1 VPKFSDPARPVTPN
15 SLTTQKEGIQMTAK
29 RICNRIF
36 VNHAIVTLAVM
47 AAFVQP
53 GSGQSNAA
61 PQPGYSAP
69 TLPGM
74 GVAGPVTTV
83 PHSFGD
89 EAFVRSVLER
99 DAGDLQIG
107 QLAQQKSQSDDVKQ
121 LGQRIVAARNSLD
134 DQFMVIAKTFEVTKP
149 KAPTKKDKQLIARL
163 QGLSGPQFD
172 EEFIQAVAK
181 IHRQDIKDFGV
192 EAQTAQD
199 ARVVAA
205 AQQDGSKLS
214 DQLQDI
220 QQVAKAHS
228 VAIDDKK

>member
-1 VPKFSDPARPVTPN
+1 VTTN
-15 SLTTQKEGIQMTAK
+15 SLITEKEGIQMTGK
-29 RICNRIF
+29 RICNRVL
-36 VNHAIVTLAVM
+36 VNSAIVALAMM
-47 AAFVQP
+47 AAFVQTAL
-53 GSGQSNAA
+53 GQSTAA
-61 PQPGYSAP
+61 PQPAYSAP

-83 PHSFGD
+83 PHNFGD

-99 DAGDLQIG
+99 DAGDLQLG

-121 LGQRIVAARNSLD
+121 LGQKIVAARNSLD
-134 DQFMVIAKTFEVTKP
+134 DQFMIIAKTFEVTKP

-172 EEFIQAVAK
+172 EEFIQTMAK

-205 AQQDGSKLS
+205 AQQDGAGLS
-214 DQLQDI
+214 DQLQAI
-220 QQVAKAHS
+220 QQVAKSHN

>member
-1 VPKFSDPARPVTPN
+1 VTN
-15 SLTTQKEGIQMTAK
+15 
-29 RICNRIF
+29 
-36 VNHAIVTLAVM
+36 
-47 AAFVQP
+47 
-53 GSGQSNAA
+53 
-61 PQPGYSAP
+61 
-69 TLPGM
+69 
-74 GVAGPVTTV
+74 
-83 PHSFGD
+83 
-89 EAFVRSVLER
+89 
-99 DAGDLQIG
+99 
-107 QLAQQKSQSDDVKQ
+107 
-121 LGQRIVAARNSLD
+121 
-134 DQFMVIAKTFEVTKP
+134 P

>member
-1 VPKFSDPARPVTPN
+1 VTTN
-15 SLTTQKEGIQMTAK
+15 SLITEKEGIQMTGT
-29 RICNRIF
+29 RICNRVL
-36 VNHAIVTLAVM
+36 VNSAIVALAMM
-47 AAFVQP
+47 AAFVQTAL
-53 GSGQSNAA
+53 GQSTAA
-61 PQPGYSAP
+61 PQPAYSAP

-83 PHSFGD
+83 PHNFGD

-99 DAGDLQIG
+99 DAGDLQLG

-121 LGQRIVAARNSLD
+121 LGQKIVAARNSLD
-134 DQFMVIAKTFEVTKP
+134 DQFMIIAKTFEVTKP

-172 EEFIQAVAK
+172 EEFIQTMAK

-205 AQQDGSKLS
+205 AQQDGAGLS
-214 DQLQDI
+214 DQLQAI
-220 QQVAKAHS
+220 QQVAKSHN